1 MSLGMWRIVACGQ
14 HNQMAMVSTE
24 DVLRLRSHVGRL
36 APFCIYAYLSW
47 SWPWTRTL
55 RQNTVPWRSCL
66 PGRQLQSMQDCNN
79 RHPSYDRWHWHVQCH
94 VYGKSDGD
102 QHCLCIWAGLYV
114 DFLESGRRSPSDT
127 NLPSIS
133 LAVGDP
139 PCKLFRAQ
147 RCQRV
152 K

>member
-1 MSLGMWRIVACGQ
+1 M
-14 HNQMAMVSTE
+14 
-24 DVLRLRSHVGRL
+24 
-36 APFCIYAYLSW
+36 
-47 SWPWTRTL
+47 
-55 RQNTVPWRSCL
+55 PWRSCL

-133 LAVGDP
+133 LAVARRLSLLPGDLAFDGGLP
-139 PCKLFRAQ
+139 AAGSGEPAALSHASSCQARSFSSSCTAPVQ
-147 RCQRV
+147 GQGWRCNFQPGKRSLLAPAR
-152 K
+152 